1 MLGLLADNPLLLLF
15 LVIAVGYPL
24 GRLRVGGFSLGI
36 SSVLF
41 TGLAFGA
48 LHPDLALPEIVYLL
62 GLVLFVYT
70 LGVAGGPGFF
80 ASFRRR
86 GLRDNLLVLAMI
98 LLAAGLTFTA
108 GRLFDLGP
116 ALTAGLFAG
125 SLTNTPALAALLET
139 LGRAAPAAA
148 SAGAAEGAPLAG
160 PVMAYSVA
168 YPMGVIG
175 MILAIYLLQRV
186 FRVDYD
192 AEAARLADLGASG
205 EHLIAR
211 TARVTRPEAE
221 GTAAGEL
228 AQRHHWR
235 VLFVRLQ
242 RGGEMVLM
250 EPGITLRRGDLVSLV
265 GPDADV
271 EAAINLLGEPSE
283 DRLDFDRRQLDI
295 RRIFVS
301 RGDVAGKRLAHIALP
316 RRFGALVTRVRRG
329 DIDLLPDGE
338 TRLELGDR
346 VRVVA
351 PRERLDEVSRFFGDS
366 YRAIS
371 EVDLLTFS
379 IGLVLGL
386 LLGRVPIPLPGLG
399 DFRLGLAGG
408 PLLVGLVLGALART
422 GPFLWQM
429 PYSVNV
435 TLRQAGIVL
444 FLAGVGTRSGYAFA
458 STFRQGGGLT
468 IFLCGA
474 AITCVT
480 AFLTLW
486 IGHRVLRIPMSLLAG
501 MLGGLQTQPAVLT
514 YAAEQTRNDLPN
526 LGYATVY
533 PVATIAK
540 ILLAQVLLAAMGP

>member
-86 GLRDNLLVLAMI
+86 GLRDNLLVLGMI
-98 LLAAGLTFTA
+98 LLAAGLTFAA
-108 GRLFDLGP
+108 GRTFGLGP

-139 LGRAAPAAA
+139 LGRAAPAVP
-148 SAGAAEGAPLAG
+148 AEGAPLAG

-168 YPMGVIG
+168 YPMGVVG
-175 MILAIYLLQRV
+175 MILALYLLQRF
-186 FRVDYD
+186 FRVDYE
-192 AEAARLADLGASG
+192 AEAALLADLGASG

-211 TARVTRPEAE
+211 TALVTRPEAE
-221 GTAAGEL
+221 ALAAGDL
-228 AQRHHWR
+228 AQRQRWR
-235 VLFVRLQ
+235 ILFVRLKRQ
-242 RGGEMVLM
+242 GEMELM
-250 EPGITLRRGDLVSLV
+250 EPGIKLRRGDLVSLV
-265 GPDADV
+265 GPDRDV
-271 EAAINLLGEPSE
+271 EAAIAVLGEPSE

-301 RGDVAGKRLAHIALP
+301 RGDVAGKRLAEIALP

-329 DIDLLPDGE
+329 DIDLLPDGD

-351 PRERLDEVSRFFGDS
+351 PRERIDEVSRFFGDS

-379 IGLVLGL
+379 LGLVLGL
-386 LLGRVPIPLPGLG
+386 LLGRLPIPLPGLG

-474 AITCVT
+474 AITGIT

-486 IGHRVLRIPMSLLAG
+486 IGHRLLRIPMSLLAG

-514 YAAEQTRNDLPN
+514 YATEQTRNDLPN